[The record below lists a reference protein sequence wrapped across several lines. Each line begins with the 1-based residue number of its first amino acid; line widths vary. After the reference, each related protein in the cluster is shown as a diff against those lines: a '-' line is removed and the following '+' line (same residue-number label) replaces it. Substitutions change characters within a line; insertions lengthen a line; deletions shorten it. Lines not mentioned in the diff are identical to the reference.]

1 MINSAILAMTEQHR
15 AKLDVLCEQVL
26 SNRNLIIV
34 SNRGPV
40 EYTRNSRG
48 ELEGHRGP
56 GGVVTAMSA
65 VSRYANPLWVAAA
78 MTDGDREIAK
88 SDEPV
93 QWAWGDYQFR
103 LRFAVS
109 EPEVYRQYYSVI
121 SNPLLWF
128 LQHYMW
134 DAARTPN
141 ITEETRRAWKS
152 YEAVNSAFAEIV
164 LDEVSRST
172 KPSII
177 LLQDYQLYLVGE
189 MLRPQ
194 LPRETILTHFIHI
207 PVPGPDYWALLPQN
221 MRRQIAHSLCCCDIV
236 GFHTRLYQRNFL
248 RVCQE
253 FLEDCTVDMKAG
265 TVTIGDHAMQT
276 AVYPISIDVEGVL
289 NLAESDEVRNYRQR
303 LRAFT
308 GDQTIVRIDRVE
320 PSKNIVRGFSAFEAL
335 LEKYPDYRG
344 RVKFLAFLVPS
355 RLGVEEY
362 KRYLEE
368 IMVAVGWINTK
379 YGDNEWQPV
388 ELFVGDHYARAIAAM
403 QISDVLLVN
412 PIIDGMNLVAKEG
425 ATVSQNN
432 SALILSERTGAVE
445 QLAEGALVVSPTD
458 IVGTMET
465 LHQALQMPLEER
477 QRRAE
482 WLRHS
487 VAREDITMWLYYQ
500 LFDIQKLVQEDVT
513 PGTIKGSTGD
523 LSGEHSAKREM
534 DNKQLE
540 LAAAE

>member
-1 MINSAILAMTEQHR
+1 MINSAILAMTEQHH

-65 VSRYANPLWVAAA
+65 ISRFANPLWVAAA
-78 MTDGDREIAK
+78 MTDGDREMGQ
-88 SDEPV
+88 SDDPV
-93 QWAWGDYQFR
+93 QWSWGDYQFR
-103 LRFAVS
+103 LRFAVND
-109 EPEVYRQYYSVI
+109 PEVYRQFYNVI

-141 ITEETRRAWKS
+141 ITEETRRAWQC
-152 YEAVNSAFAEIV
+152 YETVNSSFADIV
-164 LDEVSRST
+164 LDEVSKST
-172 KPSII
+172 KPSMI
-177 LLQDYQLYLVGE
+177 LLQDYQLYLVAE
-189 MLRPQ
+189 KLRPQ
-194 LPRETILTHFIHI
+194 LPPDTILTHFIHI
-207 PVPGPDYWALLPQN
+207 PWPGPDYWALLPNN

-253 FLEDCTVDMKAG
+253 FLEDATVDTKAG
-265 TVTIGDHAMQT
+265 TVTIDGHTMQT
-276 AVYPISIDVEGVL
+276 AVYPISIDVAGVL
-289 NLAESDEVRNYRQR
+289 NFAESDEVRNYRQR

-320 PSKNIVRGFSAFEAL
+320 PSKNIVRGFQAFETL

-403 QISDVLLVN
+403 QIADVLLVN

-432 SALILSERTGAVE
+432 SVLILSERTGAVE
-445 QLAEGALVVSPTD
+445 QLAEGSLVVSPTD

-482 WLRHS
+482 WLRMS
-487 VAREDITMWLYYQ
+487 VAREDITMWLYDQ
-500 LFDIQKLVQEDVT
+500 LLDIQKLSQDDSI
-513 PGTIKGSTGD
+513 PAPS
-523 LSGEHSAKREM
+523 LALEHPKNERANDRHMEVLVGAK
-534 DNKQLE
+534 
-540 LAAAE
+540 